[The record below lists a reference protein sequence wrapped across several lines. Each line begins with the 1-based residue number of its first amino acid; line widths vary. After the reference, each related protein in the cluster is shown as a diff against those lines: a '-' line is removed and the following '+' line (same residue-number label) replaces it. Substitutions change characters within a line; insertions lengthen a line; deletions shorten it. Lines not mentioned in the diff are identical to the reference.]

1 MLLVISPA
9 KTLDYDTP
17 PATAETVMARLRAR
31 GIIVRHFPGPVTGD
45 HIRITIGTDEQTD
58 FLLEVL
64 GKGK

>member
-1 MLLVISPA
+1 M
-9 KTLDYDTP
+9 TRY